1 MNITQKI
8 GQWGDLHHPKIP
20 GACTPVFFLLL
31 LVRVLYPSTIFYQG
45 LRIERKSNSFITA

>member
-20 GACTPVFFLLL
+20 GACTPVSFCYYWF
-31 LVRVLYPSTIFYQG
+31 G
-45 LRIERKSNSFITA
+45 SFIPRPFFIKV